1 MNFHICHP
9 GEALRPFVKQF
20 YYWEDDSR
28 GPIQLP
34 QHLFTLGDQYMV
46 FILEGE
52 AGIKPAAHAAF
63 TLPHHAVTGHFTCAC
78 QLQVSG
84 PVRMVV
90 VQLNA
95 YGCYRLLGID
105 GQSFTNYYRNLDLHE
120 NAVWSQLGSSL
131 QQLRD
136 PQEITA
142 LLNQTF
148 QQALQ
153 SDAPC
158 LKQADEMAD
167 YLLARQGNVSVEEL
181 AKAFQLSRP
190 TLERLFNRVIGMPP
204 QLFARM
210 VRFRNALQQTEVAQW
225 QLPATAYYNLAMFI
239 QDHLQFN
246 GEMPSWYNLPATI
259 AHMPSR
265 SMQQVAVAS

>member
-9 GEALRPFVKQF
+9 EDALRPFVKQF

-34 QHLFTLGDQYMV
+34 QHLFALGDQYMV
-46 FILEGE
+46 FMLEGT
-52 AGIKPAAHAAF
+52 AMITPAAHAAF
-63 TLPHHAVTGHFTCAC
+63 TVPRHAVTGHFTCAC
-78 QLQVSG
+78 RLHVTG
-84 PVRMVV
+84 PVRMVI

-120 NAVWSQLGSSL
+120 NAAWAQLGRQL
-131 QQLRD
+131 QQVRA

-142 LLNQTF
+142 LLNGTL

-153 SDAPC
+153 ADAPC

-167 YLLARQGNVSVEEL
+167 YMLARQGNVSVEEL
-181 AKAFQLSRP
+181 AQAFQLSRP

-210 VRFRNALQQTEVAQW
+210 VRFRNALQLAERVQW
-225 QLPATAYYNLAMFI
+225 QLPATAHYNLAMFI
-239 QDHLQFN
+239 RDHLQFN
-246 GEMPSWYNLPATI
+246 GEMPSWYNAPGTI
-259 AHMPSR
+259 AHMPAR
-265 SMQQVAVAS
+265 PLQQVAVAS